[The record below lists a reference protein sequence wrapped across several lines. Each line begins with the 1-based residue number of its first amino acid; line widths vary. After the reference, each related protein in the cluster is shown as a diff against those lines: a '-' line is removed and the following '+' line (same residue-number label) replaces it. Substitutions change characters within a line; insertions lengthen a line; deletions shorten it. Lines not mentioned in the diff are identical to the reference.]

1 MEHWLKINENR
12 SLRQQLKDHQSPY
25 THLTYDS
32 FLKTKK
38 PFKEAEIQREKK
50 KNNFKLKP

>member
-50 KNNFKLKP
+50 NNFKLKP